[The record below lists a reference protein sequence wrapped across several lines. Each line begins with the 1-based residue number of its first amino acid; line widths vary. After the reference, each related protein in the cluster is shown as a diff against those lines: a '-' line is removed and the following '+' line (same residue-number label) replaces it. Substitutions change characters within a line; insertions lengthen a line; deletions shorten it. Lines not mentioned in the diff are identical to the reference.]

1 LNKLSKKAVR
11 NIFITTCGVFAA
23 IFLISGIFFYLVTGP
38 VSTNAW
44 GVERITAT
52 SELTTSL
59 DSKIDGLKEDIE
71 SASSGDQFVL
81 EITQEEATSKLDQ
94 LARQGNISVQTD
106 HPQVYFSQGMI
117 CASAEIHLAIC
128 METSVQIEIKT
139 KDGKPD
145 FTIKRLDFGRLI
157 LPKTLINNVMT
168 AFEHELGKRWD
179 ELAVTVEEIDIE
191 PGIMTVTMVKK

>member
-23 IFLISGIFFYLVTGP
+23 IFFVSGIFFYLVTGP
-38 VSTNAW
+38 VPIDAW
-44 GVERITAT
+44 GVDRITAT
-52 SELTTSL
+52 DELTASL
-59 DSKIDGLKEDIE
+59 DNKIDELKEDIE
-71 SASSGDQFVL
+71 VASSGEELVL

-94 LARQGNISVQTD
+94 LARQGNISIQTD

-117 CASAEIHLAIC
+117 CASAKIHMAIC
-128 METSVQIEIKT
+128 METAVQIEIKT

-157 LPKTLINNVMT
+157 LPKTLIDNVMT

-179 ELAVTVEEIDIE
+179 ELAVTIEEIDIE
-191 PGIMTVTMVKK
+191 PGVLTVTMVKK